1 MESGGARIQVS
12 DSVRGAT
19 NVDRV
24 LGVSEIKLLN
34 RKLNKLV
41 KIFTKQK

>member
-1 MESGGARIQVS
+1 MQDPNSR
-12 DSVRGAT
+12 RGAT
-19 NVDRV
+19 SVDRV

-34 RKLNKLV
+34 RKLSKLV